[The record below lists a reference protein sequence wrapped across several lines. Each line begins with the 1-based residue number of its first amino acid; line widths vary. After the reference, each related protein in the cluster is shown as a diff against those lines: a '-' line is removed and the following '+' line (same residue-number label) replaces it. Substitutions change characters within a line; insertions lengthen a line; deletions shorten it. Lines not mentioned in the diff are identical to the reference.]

1 MRILTLVYKILPK
14 DWHIRFYML
23 IAIYIILGIFEMLGV
38 ASIMP
43 FVALLSDPSTL
54 DKSSIGQLFANVS
67 DTPLNQIPVHY
78 VGLFVLTLFVF
89 GNLLSLA
96 SMWSSIRFAA
106 ALNVELA
113 GEISAGFFSRG
124 FQFLRSENS
133 TILANYTV
141 REVDRAVAGGVL
153 QLCLIISKAI
163 QVILI
168 IILLAFVSPYFTAVF
183 VLVSVILY
191 SLCFYILRRK
201 MLAAGGDIL
210 TSTGNAV
217 RTASELY
224 GSSKEVLL
232 RGNFKYFISE
242 TQMWLRRGHKADEIS
257 RVYPM
262 IPKYL
267 IELTAFTMLLSI
279 PIYLSWTGGDYRSM
293 VPFIALF
300 AFAGYRLLP
309 NIQQIYSSLS
319 ILKFNTSALE
329 FLSSCITE
337 ASSSKENI
345 VPISGLQE
353 QILLRSVCYRYPE
366 SINTAISEV
375 SFSILRGDKIAIV
388 GLSGSGKSTLL
399 DILLGLTAPSS
410 GSISVDGISYSGESI
425 SWAATAIGYAPQT
438 PLILE
443 GSVAEN
449 ITFGITP
456 GEIDLDRCREVAN
469 FTLIDDV
476 ISALPQGYATQLG
489 GNGSTVS
496 GGESQRIAIARALYH
511 SPQIIFLDEPTSALD
526 PVLSACLL
534 ERLCSSSFKKTVVV
548 VTHDWDALPAFTK
561 IILLDNGRMLGVG
574 SYPEVAK
581 MVDTLRNQE
590 RIQ

>member
-1 MRILTLVYKILPK
+1 
-14 DWHIRFYML
+14 ML

>member
-1 MRILTLVYKILPK
+1 
-14 DWHIRFYML
+14 ML

-133 TILANYTV
+133 TILTNYTV

-168 IILLAFVSPYFTAVF
+168 IILLAFVSPYFTTVF

-353 QILLRSVCYRYPE
+353 QILLRSVGYRYPE

-399 DILLGLTAPSS
+399 DMLLGLTAPSS
-410 GSISVDGISYSGESI
+410 GSISVDGVSYSGKTI

-438 PLILE
+438 PLILG

-489 GNGSTVS
+489 GNGSAVS

-534 ERLCSSSFKKTVVV
+534 ERLCSSSFEKTVVV

-581 MVDTLRNQE
+581 MVDTLRNREMTQ
-590 RIQ
+590 